1 MSYQQQAGWEWS
13 QEDEKRWEAENLDCD
28 RDIAMYEYFDAQQV
42 DKAVTERML
51 ADFDSI
57 FMTDKESN

>member
-13 QEDEKRWEAENLDCD
+13 QEDERRWHAEQALAATRQPTDEQVNKRL
-28 RDIAMYEYFDAQQV
+28 
-42 DKAVTERML
+42 L

-57 FMTDKESN
+57 FMSEGESYE